1 MSQQTE
7 TQTGQ
12 AGRSEAQGASA
23 GPSKLPGA
31 TRSSEWVE
39 PHAVIQESIKYR
51 RRAQEAERRV
61 EALEAEIEELRG
73 GHAQR
78 AVSLESEL
86 AAAKAETEA
95 MRAQL
100 ATVERDRR
108 LEREFTKAGC
118 TDLETAL
125 ALAHDRLAAQ
135 ASAEGPAD
143 AVSAEDPAGFV
154 RGLLDEKPHLR
165 GTSGA
170 KAPAPRPAEALPP
183 KTAGA
188 KTPGASAPQRTVER
202 LAEQARKG
210 DPRDLMAY
218 MRARR
223 GRA

>member
-1 MSQQTE
+1 MSQEME

-23 GPSKLPGA
+23 GPSKSPGA
-31 TRSSEWVE
+31 TRSGEWPE

-51 RRAQEAERRV
+51 RRAQEAERRL

-78 AVSLESEL
+78 AASLESEL

-95 MRAQL
+95 MRGQL
-100 ATVERDRR
+100 AMIERDRR

-118 TDLETAL
+118 ADLETAL
-125 ALAHDRLAAQ
+125 ALAHDRLRAQ
-135 ASAEGPAD
+135 ASAEGSAD
-143 AVSAEDPAGFV
+143 ATSADDPAGFV
-154 RGLLDEKPHLR
+154 RGLLDEKPHIR
-165 GTSGA
+165 GTPGA
-170 KAPAPRPAEALPP
+170 KAPAPHPAEVLPP

-188 KTPGASAPQRTVER
+188 KTPGTSAPQRAIER
-202 LAEQARKG
+202 LAAQARKG
-210 DPRDLMAY
+210 DPRDLMTY